1 MDGNAGAI
9 KAAISATAP
18 AELQWLPNPGHEPV
32 IPEGWEIAGARFSDG
47 DEYTVPPNGRIL
59 SLADANVT
67 EYAIRRKPT
76 QRSDPQGVRAQPT
89 LDQALEQLRIEAER
103 LQQPSPTPTLSEVT
117 PVTEDA
123 HELRKRA
130 VLLAL
135 NGNWTRAHTIAD
147 RIGEPA
153 FHVLI
158 ALRALCASG
167 DVAQSVDDDGW
178 LAFRLNTDTPMVN
191 IFEPEPI
198 RKQSGALVIAGKLNA
213 VGENF
218 AGITT
223 GNQSITL
230 GINTDQA
237 RWLGRYVGGQIKLT
251 VEVTP

>member
-1 MDGNAGAI
+1 VTDGTNAI

-18 AELQWLPNPGHEPV
+18 AELQWLPNPGHEPE

-47 DEYTVPPNGRIL
+47 DEYTVPPNGRIM

-76 QRSDPQGVRAQPT
+76 QFSEPQGVRAQPT
-89 LDQALEQLRIEAER
+89 LDQALEQLRIEAEC

-167 DVAQSVDDDGW
+167 DVAQSVDDDG
-178 LAFRLNTDTPMVN
+178 LPVFRLNTNAPMVN

-198 RKQSGALVIAGKLNA
+198 RKQSAALVISGRLTA
-213 VGENF
+213 VGETF
-218 AGITT
+218 AGITSGGET
-223 GNQSITL
+223 MTLSI
-230 GINTDQA
+230 DADRA
-237 RWLGRYVGGQIKLT
+237 RWLGQHVGRDVKLT
-251 VEVTP
+251 VEVSL